1 MDKHNSRRMALIQYL
16 IQQGYLRTPEI
27 IEAFKAVP
35 RHLFV
40 PESQQNDAYSDVPLP
55 IGHGQTISAPHMNA
69 LCTELLSPNRR
80 DAVFEVG
87 AGSGYQA
94 ALLAGLVKNVVSIE
108 LEQGLV
114 ARAQCALKEA
124 GIKNVTIR
132 HGDGSNGYKRG
143 APYDKIIV
151 TCACEHIPP
160 RLIDQLKTGGTLV
173 LPLGHMIQTLTAVKK
188 TARGIITE
196 RHGGCVF
203 VPLRR

>member
-1 MDKHNSRRMALIQYL
+1 MDNHSSRRMALTQYL

-40 PESQQNDAYSDVPLP
+40 PEPQRKDAYTDVPLP

-69 LCTELLSPNRR
+69 LCTELLNPEKN

-87 AGSGYQA
+87 TGSGYQA

-108 LEQGLV
+108 LERGLV
-114 ARAQCALKEA
+114 MRAQRALKET
-124 GIKNVTIR
+124 GVRNVVIR
-132 HGDGSNGYKRG
+132 HGDGSKGYRRY

-160 RLIDQLKTGGTLV
+160 QLIDQLKPEGTLV